1 MPLFYALADPDD
13 EDGAVVGGS
22 PLPAEREYDPPPVE
36 GELVSVPVV
45 RVVGHLEGRI
55 SPASDDRGRPVWEHQ
70 NLPPVVGRPL
80 PWVDA
85 GGRRHAHLNRQHQA
99 QQRWR
104 YVTVE
109 QIEQYLARPRA
120 LRIPTPTLPA
130 QCLVK
135 LRGAG
140 DRAQV
145 ECVERLRHRYV
156 RVTLGRPGEQATA
169 TAIEPMRLPRP
180 LLGRSSSV
188 ARNRSYP
195 DVAAEDVEASESLL
209 RRAIAAPWA
218 RVQRVLNAHVRMTAT
233 LAERSASEAMV
244 QAARDDLARAE
255 AAVARAMADEGLFEA
270 YGANGA
276 NGANDANDANDAD
289 GADGADGA
297 DVDDYGYR
305 RPRPFGS
312 MLAV

>member
-1 MPLFYALADPDD
+1 MRTHRMPLFYALADPQD

-22 PLPAEREYDPPPVE
+22 PLPAERGYDPPPVE

-55 SPASDDRGRPVWEHQ
+55 CPISDDRGRPVWAHH

-80 PWVDA
+80 PWVDT

-109 QIEQYLARPRA
+109 QLEQYLARPRA
-120 LRIPTPTLPA
+120 LRAPSPTLPA
-130 QCLVK
+130 QCVAK

-156 RVTLGRPGEQATA
+156 RVTLGDRK
-169 TAIEPMRLPRP
+169 
-180 LLGRSSSV
+180 SV
-188 ARNRSYP
+188 
-195 DVAAEDVEASESLL
+195 V
-209 RRAIAAPWA
+209 
-218 RVQRVLNAHVRMTAT
+218 
-233 LAERSASEAMV
+233 
-244 QAARDDLARAE
+244 
-255 AAVARAMADEGLFEA
+255 
-270 YGANGA
+270 
-276 NGANDANDANDAD
+276 
-289 GADGADGA
+289 
-297 DVDDYGYR
+297 
-305 RPRPFGS
+305 
-312 MLAV
+312 

>member
-1 MPLFYALADPDD
+1 MRTHRMPLFYALADPHD

-22 PLPAEREYDPPPVE
+22 PLPAERGYDPPPVQ

-55 SPASDDRGRPVWEHQ
+55 SPVSDDRGRPVWAHQ

-80 PWVDA
+80 PWVDT

-109 QIEQYLARPRA
+109 QLEQYLARPRA
-120 LRIPTPTLPA
+120 LRVPTPTLPA

-156 RVTLGRPGEQATA
+156 RVTLGRPGEHATA
-169 TAIEPMRLPRP
+169 TATATATAVEPMRLPRP
-180 LLGRSSSV
+180 LLGRSSV

-195 DVAAEDVEASESLL
+195 DVAAEGVEASDSLL
-209 RRAIAAPWA
+209 RRTIAAPWV
-218 RVQRVLNAHVRMTAT
+218 RLQRVVHAHMRMTAT

-255 AAVARAMADEGLFEA
+255 AAIARAMANEGVF
-270 YGANGA
+270 
-276 NGANDANDANDAD
+276 DANDVDNVDNVDDAD
-289 GADGADGA
+289 L
-297 DVDDYGYR
+297 DDYGYP
-305 RPRPFGS
+305 RPRPFVPG
-312 MLAV
+312 LAV

>member
-1 MPLFYALADPDD
+1 MRTHLMPLFYALADPQD

-22 PLPAEREYDPPPVE
+22 PLPAERGYDPPPVE

-55 SPASDDRGRPVWEHQ
+55 SPVSDDRGRPVWAHH

-80 PWVDA
+80 PWVDT

-109 QIEQYLARPRA
+109 QLEQYLARPRA
-120 LRIPTPTLPA
+120 LRSPSPTLPA

-156 RVTLGRPGEQATA
+156 RVTLGKPGEQATA
-169 TAIEPMRLPRP
+169 PESEPMRLPRP
-180 LLGRSSSV
+180 LLGRAGV
-188 ARNRSYP
+188 TRNRSYP
-195 DVAAEDVEASESLL
+195 DVAAGSGEASDSLL
-209 RRAIAAPWA
+209 RRTIAAPWV
-218 RVQRVLNAHVRMTAT
+218 RLQRVVHAHVRMTAT
-233 LAERSASEAMV
+233 LAERSASEEMV
-244 QAARDDLARAE
+244 RAARDDLARAE
-255 AAVARAMADEGLFEA
+255 AAVARAMANEGVFEA
-270 YGANGA
+270 Y
-276 NGANDANDANDAD
+276 DAD
-289 GADGADGA
+289 DA
-297 DVDDYGYR
+297 DVDDYGYP
-305 RPRPFGS
+305 RPRPFVS
-312 MLAV
+312 RLAV